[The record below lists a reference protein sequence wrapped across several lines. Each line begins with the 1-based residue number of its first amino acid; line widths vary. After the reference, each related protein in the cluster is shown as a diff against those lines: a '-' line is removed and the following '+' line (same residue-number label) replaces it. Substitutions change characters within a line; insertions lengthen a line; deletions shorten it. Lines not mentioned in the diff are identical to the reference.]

1 MMKLLQDLNE
11 RMEKIEQ
18 INSSMH
24 MEERMGLN
32 DMNKLLQE
40 IKVGITQNKAKDD
53 RLKILAEEDDI
64 HQIIQQD
71 SNM

>member
-1 MMKLLQDLNE
+1 MKLLQDLNE